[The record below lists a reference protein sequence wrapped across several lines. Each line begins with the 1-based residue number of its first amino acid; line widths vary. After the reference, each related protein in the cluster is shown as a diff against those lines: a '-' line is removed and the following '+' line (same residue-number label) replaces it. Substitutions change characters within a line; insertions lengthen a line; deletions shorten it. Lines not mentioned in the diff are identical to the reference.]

1 MAASDKK
8 LFLGGRLK
16 RLRRDLG
23 LTQSRMAEDLAIS
36 PSYLNLLE
44 RNQRPV
50 TAQILLRLA
59 DAYDLD
65 LRALTIDEPGGGA
78 SLEEV
83 FADRMFADLK
93 ISRHEIAEIGDQS
106 PAFAEALVR
115 LYRGY
120 VDRGRLIDLSAI
132 ERSEAEGGGANDS
145 PTDWV
150 RDLVGAQRNH
160 FAEMEAC
167 AEVISATA
175 PIDREDLGAALRAQL
190 QEKFGIQT
198 RLMPAEVMGPFLRR
212 YDRHRKRLLLHE
224 TLAPA
229 SRLFAAAYQ
238 LGVLEHGP
246 AIAALADRF
255 NPPDRTS
262 RQLLRLFLGN
272 YLAAAILLPYAPF
285 LAALEATGYD
295 IELVRARFGVSYEQA
310 AQRLTTLTR
319 PEARGIPFFM
329 MRVDAAGNV
338 SKRFASGPFPF
349 SRFGG
354 ACPRWSLHDSFKTPG
369 RLIPQIIET
378 PDGQRFFTLSRT
390 VRRAS
395 GLWAGQE
402 DELAIGLG
410 CELKYAAKLIYGKSI
425 DLLSASVVE
434 IGPSCRICERIA
446 CPRRAAAPINRSLL
460 VDETNKAIA
469 PYPFLA

>member
-1 MAASDKK
+1 M
-8 LFLGGRLK
+8 
-16 RLRRDLG
+16 
-23 LTQSRMAEDLAIS
+23 
-36 PSYLNLLE
+36 
-44 RNQRPV
+44 RP
-50 TAQILLRLA
+50 
-59 DAYDLD
+59 
-65 LRALTIDEPGGGA
+65 
-78 SLEEV
+78 
-83 FADRMFADLK
+83 K
-93 ISRHEIAEIGDQS
+93 
-106 PAFAEALVR
+106 
-115 LYRGY
+115 
-120 VDRGRLIDLSAI
+120 
-132 ERSEAEGGGANDS
+132 
-145 PTDWV
+145 
-150 RDLVGAQRNH
+150 
-160 FAEMEAC
+160 
-167 AEVISATA
+167 
-175 PIDREDLGAALRAQL
+175 
-190 QEKFGIQT
+190 
-198 RLMPAEVMGPFLRR
+198 
-212 YDRHRKRLLLHE
+212 
-224 TLAPA
+224 
-229 SRLFAAAYQ
+229 
-238 LGVLEHGP
+238 
-246 AIAALADRF
+246 
-255 NPPDRTS
+255 
-262 RQLLRLFLGN
+262 
-272 YLAAAILLPYAPF
+272 AAAILLPYAPF

-319 PEARGIPFFM
+319 PEARGVPFFM

-410 CELKYAAKLIYGKSI
+410 CELKYASRLIYAKSI
-425 DLLSASVVE
+425 DLQSAPVVE
-434 IGPSCRICERIA
+434 IGPSCRICERVA

>member
-23 LTQSRMAEDLAIS
+23 LTQSRMAEDLSIS

-65 LRALTIDEPGGGA
+65 LRSLALDEPGGGA

-93 ISRHEIAEIGDQS
+93 IGRHEISEVGDQS
-106 PAFAEALVR
+106 PALAEAIVR

-132 ERSEAEGGGANDS
+132 ERSESEGGGASDS
-145 PTDWV
+145 PSDWV

-160 FAEMEAC
+160 FPELETFADGMA
-167 AEVISATA
+167 AGLPS
-175 PIDREDLGAALRAQL
+175 DREDLGSALRARL
-190 QEKFGIQT
+190 SERFGVQT
-198 RLMPAEVMGPFLRR
+198 RLMPSEVMGGFLRR
-212 YDRHRKRLLLHE
+212 YDRHRKRLSLLE
-224 TLAPA
+224 TMAPP

-246 AIAALADRF
+246 ELAALSDSF

-272 YLAAAILLPYAPF
+272 YLAAAVIMPYAPF

-295 IELVRARFGVSYEQA
+295 VDLVRARYGASYEQA

-319 PEARGIPFFM
+319 ADGRGVPFFM

-338 SKRFASGPFPF
+338 SKRFTSGSFPF

-354 ACPRWSLHDSFKTPG
+354 TCPRWSLHDSFKTPG

-410 CELKYAAKLIYGKSI
+410 CELKYAPKLIYAKGI
-425 DLLSASVVE
+425 DLASAVPVE
-434 IGPSCRICERIA
+434 IGPSCRICERMA
-446 CPRRAAAPINRSLL
+446 CPRRAAAPINRTLL
-460 VDETNKAIA
+460 VDETNKAIS
-469 PYPFLA
+469 PFPFLP

>member
-1 MAASDKK
+1 MAATDKK

-65 LRALTIDEPGGGA
+65 LRSLTIDEPGGGA

-93 ISRHEIAEIGDQS
+93 ISRHEIAEISDQS
-106 PAFAEALVR
+106 PALAEAVVR

-132 ERSEAEGGGANDS
+132 ERKEAEGAGGADS

-150 RDLVGAQRNH
+150 RDLVSAQRNH

-167 AEVISATA
+167 AEAISATA
-175 PIDREDLGAALRAQL
+175 PVDREDLGAALRARL

-212 YDRHRKRLLLHE
+212 FDRHRKRLLLHE

-238 LGVLEHGP
+238 LGLLEHGQ

-255 NPPDRTS
+255 TPPDRTS

-272 YLAAAILLPYAPF
+272 YLAAAILLPYTPF
-285 LAALEATGYD
+285 LSALESTGYD
-295 IELVRARFGVSYEQA
+295 IELVRARFGVSFEQA

-319 PEARGIPFFM
+319 PDARGIPFFM

-378 PDGQRFFTLSRT
+378 PDGQQFFTLSRT
-390 VRRAS
+390 VRRAT

-410 CELKYAAKLIYGKSI
+410 CELKHAPKLIYAKSMG
-425 DLLSASVVE
+425 LASTPAVE

>member
-1 MAASDKK
+1 MVTSDKK

-65 LRALTIDEPGGGA
+65 LRSLAIDEPGGGA

-93 ISRHEIAEIGDQS
+93 VSRHEIADIGDQS
-106 PAFAEALVR
+106 PALAEAIVR

-132 ERSEAEGGGANDS
+132 ERNEVEGVGGSDA
-145 PTDWV
+145 PTDWG
-150 RDLVGAQRNH
+150 RELVGAHRNY
-160 FAEMEAC
+160 FAEIEVC
-167 AEVISATA
+167 AETIMAGA
-175 PIDREDLGAALRAQL
+175 PVDREDLGPALRAQL
-190 QEKFGIQT
+190 QKEYGIQT
-198 RLMPAEVMGPFLRR
+198 RLMPGEVMGPFQRR
-212 YDRHRKRLLLHE
+212 FDRHRKRLLLHE
-224 TLAPA
+224 ALAPA
-229 SRLFAAAYQ
+229 SRLFAVAYQ
-238 LGVLEHGP
+238 VGLMAHGQT
-246 AIAALADRF
+246 IAALADQF
-255 NPPDRTS
+255 NPPDRTG

-272 YLAAAILLPYAPF
+272 YLAAAILLPYSPF
-285 LAALEATGYD
+285 LSALEETGYD
-295 IELVRARFGVSYEQA
+295 IELVGARFGVSYEQA
-310 AQRLTTLTR
+310 AHRLTTLNR
-319 PEARGIPFFM
+319 PEARGVPFFM
-329 MRVDAAGNV
+329 MRVDRAGNV
-338 SKRFASGPFPF
+338 SKRFVSGPFPF

-354 ACPRWSLHDSFKTPG
+354 TCPRWSLHDSFKTPG
-369 RLIPQIIET
+369 RLVPQIIEAL
-378 PDGQRFFTLSRT
+378 DGQRFFTLSRT
-390 VRRAS
+390 VGRAW
-395 GLWAGQE
+395 GHWAGQE

-410 CELKYAAKLIYGKSI
+410 CELKYAPKLIYAKSF
-425 DLLSASVVE
+425 DLHTAPAVE
-434 IGPSCRICERIA
+434 VGPSCRICERNA
-446 CPRRAAAPINRSLL
+446 CPRRAAAPINRGLL
-460 VDETNKAIA
+460 IDETSKTIA